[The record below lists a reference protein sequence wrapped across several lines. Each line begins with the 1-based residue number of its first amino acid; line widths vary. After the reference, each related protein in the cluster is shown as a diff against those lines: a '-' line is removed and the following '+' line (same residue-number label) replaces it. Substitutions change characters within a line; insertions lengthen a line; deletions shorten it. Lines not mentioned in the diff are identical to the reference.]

1 MLSPQNTKLEMEK
14 NILEKCFGGLEIED
28 LNAIAHHCAKLIVK
42 ESSEKIVSGDF
53 EIPSRNDIEQMVN
66 KEFKWNFNEDKV
78 VADIKHNYPT
88 WSDEQVYDEVDKLE
102 DMYED
107 ERSIKIESIIKATV
121 KECQRLW
128 KIYKKRPK
136 HNI

>member
-1 MLSPQNTKLEMEK
+1 MLSPQNKKLEMEK

-42 ESSEKIVSGDF
+42 KKKKKIVSGDF
-53 EIPSRNDIEQMVN
+53 EIPSRNNIEQMIN
-66 KEFKWNFNEDKV
+66 KEFKRNFNEDKV
-78 VADIKHNYPT
+78 VADIKHNYHI

-107 ERSIKIESIIKATV
+107 ERPIKIESIIKATV
-121 KECQRLW
+121 KECQRLIEDIQ
-128 KIYKKRPK
+128 KEAKA
-136 HNI
+136 